1 MKETSMRDEIMKTLG
16 ELIFYSALYQE
27 ADYVDE
33 ILEDIK
39 IKMEEKVGHSL
50 TWNDIEHHSIEKDI
64 CDIDLIVSLY
74 STKEVENML
83 KNIKVKKNFED
94 VEIVNFDIEDF
105 KKRYVKDFFSDDL
118 YKVYIKTD
126 E

>member
-1 MKETSMRDEIMKTLG
+1 MRDEIMKTLG